1 MRQFDNKDDEIE
13 DKKSKM
19 VSAIM
24 LSKEINQ
31 EFALAYNERLKQI
44 IDYNQIL
51 QKLKNLG
58 DGTVSLNGEKV

>member
-31 EFALAYNERLKQI
+31 
-44 IDYNQIL
+44 
-51 QKLKNLG
+51 
-58 DGTVSLNGEKV
+58 

>member
-58 DGTVSLNGEKV
+58 DSTVSLNGEKV

>member
-58 DGTVSLNGEKV
+58 DGTISLNGEKV